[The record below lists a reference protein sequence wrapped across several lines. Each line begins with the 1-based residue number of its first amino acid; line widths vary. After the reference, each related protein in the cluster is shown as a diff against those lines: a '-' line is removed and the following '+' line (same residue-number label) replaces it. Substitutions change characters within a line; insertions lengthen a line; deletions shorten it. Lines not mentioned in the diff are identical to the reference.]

1 MSKAEKASAG
11 EPAYAPEEFMICV
24 MARLLE
30 GLGHVS
36 VGALSPI
43 PGCAALLAREV
54 SGAQEAGTEA
64 ASAGPGQGNN
74 KRRGG
79 PKVRQGQKTNP
90 LRVSIIHG
98 DANNPFTDGGR
109 EIFDCAGQGRIDA
122 FFLGG
127 AQIDGGANINL
138 LGVGPYP
145 KLEKRFPGSFGSA
158 YMYFTVPNVI
168 LFAPEHSRRVLVER
182 VDFIS
187 APGTSPPGMRRPGGP
202 KALVTGLCLMSFE
215 AENKRF
221 RLRSVHPGHTLE
233 EIRDNTGFDFDLP
246 DGAGEIVPETPEPE
260 PERLEML
267 RSTIA
272 AEIVKTY
279 PGFAAR
285 VFQCR
290 A

>member
-11 EPAYAPEEFMICV
+11 KPAYAPEEFMICV

-43 PGCAALLAREV
+43 PGCAALLARDV
-54 SGAQEAGTEA
+54 SGAQEAGTGA
-64 ASAGPGQGNN
+64 APAGPG
-74 KRRGG
+74 
-79 PKVRQGQKTNP
+79 QGQKTNP

-98 DANNPFTDGGR
+98 DANNPYTDGGR

-187 APGTSPPGMRRPGGP
+187 APGTSPPGVRRPGGP
-202 KALVTGLCLMSFE
+202 KALITGLCLMSFE
-215 AENKRF
+215 AEKKRF
-221 RLRSVHPGHTLE
+221 RLQSVHPGHTLE
-233 EIRDNTGFDFDLP
+233 EIRDNTGFDFELP

-260 PERLEML
+260 AERLEML

-272 AEIVKTY
+272 AEIAKTY
-279 PGFAAR
+279 PDFAAR
-285 VFQCR
+285 VFQPR
-290 A
+290 V